1 MYIYSTC
8 LPTERCIGMSNPPS
22 NQFKHSLYRQSI
34 VFFVCTS
41 LSSFGAFKKLLP
53 TGIKT
58 HICPKHASPTSFNC
72 TRSCRSNRHH
82 QQQQLQP
89 QHKSCQSKTVAKN
102 CYRAINKMVCTTFF
116 FFPFLAFCV
125 AFVVAACN
133 AKLRNIFVSDSALID
148 KQNKRYT
155 KHRETKQI
163 KSAAAQDTTT
173 QLT

>member
-1 MYIYSTC
+1 MHTHIYNICIYIYPIC

-22 NQFKHSLYRQSI
+22 NQFKHSLYRKSI
-34 VFFVCTS
+34 VFLCTS

-82 QQQQLQP
+82 QQQQQLQP

-116 FFPFLAFCV
+116 SFRFFRFVLLLLLLPAMQNYATFLC
-125 AFVVAACN
+125 
-133 AKLRNIFVSDSALID
+133 LIP
-148 KQNKRYT
+148 
-155 KHRETKQI
+155 H
-163 KSAAAQDTTT
+163 
-173 QLT
+173 